1 MRTLSTTYTASKKLL
16 ALQLLCWCCFFA
28 LPAINAQGQVSGYW
42 VSLCTTAGIE
52 LVKIESSSSSDSK
65 QHQTTQCPCVQDVIS
80 LSFPEFQAPYI
91 YASTPSVSY
100 VSQVT
105 LKRPYTLDHPR
116 APPSYTEFY
125 LLQSA

>member
-1 MRTLSTTYTASKKLL
+1 MRTLSSTYTASKKLL
-16 ALQLLCWCCFFA
+16 VLQLLCWCCFFA

-52 LVKIESSSSSDSK
+52 LVKIESSKSDSK

-80 LSFPEFQAPYI
+80 LSFPEFLAPSNLTSTSLVR
-91 YASTPSVSY
+91 YASQVS
-100 VSQVT
+100 
-105 LKRPYTLDHPR
+105 LKKPYTLAHPR
-116 APPSYTEFY
+116 APPSRIEFY